1 MACGRVV
8 AIPVA
13 VIAISSDAM
22 GDDCTTIVAGSHAV
36 VPAPV
41 PVGRM
46 DVNGVVSVAEADAA
60 GRVAVAELVVKVS
73 PTDAVGAAVAPVS
86 VITA

>member
-13 VIAISSDAM
+13 VVAIASDAI
-22 GDDCTTIVAGSHAV
+22 GDDCTTILAGSHATV
-36 VPAPV
+36 AVSV

-46 DVNGVVSVAEADAA
+46 DVNGELGMADAVAVIESVAPP
-60 GRVAVAELVVKVS
+60 VVKVFS
-73 PTDAVGAAVAPVS
+73 MDVAATVNPMS
-86 VITA
+86 VITD